1 MTPVAARPGLQG
13 TPAEGRGRGRA
24 GDDGFS
30 LVEVLVA
37 LMLVMIGAVVLL
49 GTTTLMA
56 RTVTGSQDQ
65 FIASQRA
72 AEAIESVFKARDNR
86 VLTWAQIRNVNGAS
100 GADGG
105 VFLDGA
111 REVRDPGPD
120 GLVNTTDDGA
130 VFEIIKPGP
139 DGLLGTD
146 DDTRTPLVD
155 VTREIEIRD
164 ISPSLRQL
172 RVVVRYRTA
181 TGRRQYVLT
190 TFLSSYA

>member
-1 MTPVAARPGLQG
+1 M
-13 TPAEGRGRGRA
+13 
-24 GDDGFS
+24 
-30 LVEVLVA
+30 
-37 LMLVMIGAVVLL
+37 
-49 GTTTLMA
+49 
-56 RTVTGSQDQ
+56 
-65 FIASQRA
+65 
-72 AEAIESVFKARDNR
+72 
-86 VLTWAQIRNVNGAS
+86 
-100 GADGG
+100 
-105 VFLDGA
+105 
-111 REVRDPGPD
+111 
-120 GLVNTTDDGA
+120 
-130 VFEIIKPGP
+130 FEIIKPGP